1 MTGRPGDLG
10 RPWTGGKR
18 KNSPK
23 ATETGL
29 AAVLV
34 DMGAVSSEDDGFV
47 TAAAEMLR
55 RERPTP
61 TFDELQ
67 RVDRRLTAFR
77 VSAQRGPVRR
87 GWSRLAMMACLSVG
101 LLFTTAGSG
110 LALSGYAASGPAV
123 HAQYPD
129 STPRRLTPPT
139 TKGVPAR
146 PHAGSHASPSSVGR
160 LKKTGGSTSY
170 VSLVHAETDNELPF
184 TGFAAIP
191 VLLAGIAL
199 IATGAVIHRRTRAS

>member
-1 MTGRPGDLG
+1 MTGRPGALG
-10 RPWTGGKR
+10 TTVDRGKG
-18 KNSPK
+18 KNLPK
-23 ATETGL
+23 ATETRF

-34 DMGAVSSEDDGFV
+34 DMGAVSPEDDGRV
-47 TAAAEMLR
+47 IAAAEMLL
-55 RERPTP
+55 RERPRP
-61 TFDELQ
+61 TFDELE
-67 RVDRRLTAFR
+67 RVDRRLAAFR

-123 HAQYPD
+123 QAQYPD
-129 STPRRLTPPT
+129 TPRRLSPPT
-139 TKGVPAR
+139 TRGVPAK
-146 PHAGSHASPSSVGR
+146 PHAGSHAGPSSVGQ
-160 LKKTGGSTSY
+160 LKSTGGSTSY

-191 VLLAGIAL
+191 LLLAGIAL
-199 IATGAVIHRRTRAS
+199 IAAGAVIHRRARAG